1 MCSLQL
7 WCSASCY
14 MVNVRFDILVS
25 RQSTK
30 CFGYKWHFPWLST
43 ILTRSSQIS
52 VSQLSKFL
60 SKFQRPKNSELST
73 LTHKNFVCD
82 IFCEKHVHCKLNRCK
97 IKCVVFMF
105 ISVLYLTTYCE
116 VQAKMAANL
125 PDHPETSQAV
135 RNRPKTIQADQKF
148 FRSSKNWVPAV
159 PYEQ

>member
-1 MCSLQL
+1 M
-7 WCSASCY
+7 
-14 MVNVRFDILVS
+14 
-25 RQSTK
+25 
-30 CFGYKWHFPWLST
+30 
-43 ILTRSSQIS
+43 RSSQIS

-116 VQAKMAANL
+116 VQASKMAANL

-148 FRSSKNWVPAV
+148 FRSSKNSPTCLETFESLQKLSRLFAAISRVSDANAQKLSGWHCLPSNQVFCTI
-159 PYEQ
+159 